1 MTDLSFMYKCGQCS
15 RNFATPARL
24 KNHEIPFRGG
34 YSAEDFDPM
43 FSQLASKNLGDR
55 SPKRGLS
62 TSDWVPERATDDYPW
77 SFEPD
82 QTEVIK

>member
-1 MTDLSFMYKCGQCS
+1 VTDLSFMYKCGKCS

-24 KNHEIPFRGG
+24 KNHEIPCRGR

-43 FSQLASKNLGDR
+43 LSQLAAKNLGDR
-55 SPKRGLS
+55 SPKGGLP
-62 TSDWVPERATDDYPW
+62 TSEWVPERATDEYPL
-77 SFEPD
+77 SFGTD